1 LFSEKGLIFEIRH
14 EQPKIWIKQ
23 LYLFAS
29 KICYNIQKGVK
40 TLEEKML
47 ALMEKLYKEFKSLD
61 GKVGSLDA
69 KVGSLDAKVGS
80 LDAKVGSL
88 DAKVGSLDA
97 KVGSL
102 DAKVGSLDAK
112 VGSLDGKVGSL
123 QKDVLRIENK
133 LDTDSKALFDGY
145 SQTYEKLGVIETKV
159 DAISS
164 KVEKQDVEIRVIK
177 GAK

>member
-1 LFSEKGLIFEIRH
+1 
-14 EQPKIWIKQ
+14 
-23 LYLFAS
+23 
-29 KICYNIQKGVK
+29 
-40 TLEEKML
+40 LEEKML

-88 DAKVGSLDA
+88 DAKVG
-97 KVGSL
+97 
-102 DAKVGSLDAK
+102 
-112 VGSLDGKVGSL
+112 L

>member
-1 LFSEKGLIFEIRH
+1 LAEELDGFEGYFETRH

-47 ALMEKLYKEFKSLD
+47 ALMEKLYIEFKSLD

-69 KVGSLDAKVGS
+69 KVGSLDEKVGS

-88 DAKVGSLDA
+88 DEKVGSLDEKVGSLDA

-102 DAKVGSLDAK
+102 K
-112 VGSLDGKVGSL
+112 
-123 QKDVLRIENK
+123 KDVLRIENK

>member
-1 LFSEKGLIFEIRH
+1 MEKKWHEGDFETRN

-29 KICYNIQKGVK
+29 EICYNIQKEVK
-40 TLEEKML
+40 ALEEKML
-47 ALMEKLYKEFKSLD
+47 ALMEKLYREFKSLDGKVGSLD

-69 KVGSLDAKVGS
+69 KVGSLDA
-80 LDAKVGSL
+80 
-88 DAKVGSLDA
+88 
-97 KVGSL
+97 
-102 DAKVGSLDAK
+102 
-112 VGSLDGKVGSL
+112 KVGSL

-145 SQTYEKLGVIETKV
+145 SQTYEKLGVIEAKV

>member
-1 LFSEKGLIFEIRH
+1 
-14 EQPKIWIKQ
+14 
-23 LYLFAS
+23 
-29 KICYNIQKGVK
+29 VK

-47 ALMEKLYKEFKSLD
+47 ALMEKLYVEFKSLD
-61 GKVGSLDA
+61 A
-69 KVGSLDAKVGS
+69 
-80 LDAKVGSL
+80 
-88 DAKVGSLDA
+88 
-97 KVGSL
+97 
-102 DAKVGSLDAK
+102 
-112 VGSLDGKVGSL
+112 KVGSL

-145 SQTYEKLGVIETKV
+145 SQTYEKLSVIEAKV

>member
-1 LFSEKGLIFEIRH
+1 MEKKWHEGDFETRN

-29 KICYNIQKGVK
+29 EICYNIQKEVK
-40 TLEEKML
+40 ALEEKML
-47 ALMEKLYKEFKSLD
+47 ALMEKLYREFKSLD
-61 GKVGSLDA
+61 GKVGSLDGKVGSLDG
-69 KVGSLDAKVGS
+69 KVGSLDA
-80 LDAKVGSL
+80 
-88 DAKVGSLDA
+88 
-97 KVGSL
+97 
-102 DAKVGSLDAK
+102 
-112 VGSLDGKVGSL
+112 KVGSL

-145 SQTYEKLGVIETKV
+145 SQTYEKLGVIEAKV

>member
-1 LFSEKGLIFEIRH
+1 LAEELDGFEGYFETRH

-47 ALMEKLYKEFKSLD
+47 ALMEKLYIEFKSLD

-69 KVGSLDAKVGS
+69 KVGSLDEKVGS

-88 DAKVGSLDA
+88 DEKVGSLDA

-102 DAKVGSLDAK
+102 DEKVGSLDAK
-112 VGSLDGKVGSL
+112 VGSLK
-123 QKDVLRIENK
+123 KDVLRIENK

>member
-1 LFSEKGLIFEIRH
+1 MFSEKGLIFEIRH

-61 GKVGSLDA
+61 G
-69 KVGSLDAKVGS
+69 
-80 LDAKVGSL
+80 
-88 DAKVGSLDA
+88 

>member
-1 LFSEKGLIFEIRH
+1 MEKKWHEGDFETRN

-29 KICYNIQKGVK
+29 EICYNIQKEVK
-40 TLEEKML
+40 ALEEKML
-47 ALMEKLYKEFKSLD
+47 ALMEKLYREFKSLDGKVGSLD

-69 KVGSLDAKVGS
+69 KVGN
-80 LDAKVGSL
+80 
-88 DAKVGSLDA
+88 
-97 KVGSL
+97 
-102 DAKVGSLDAK
+102 
-112 VGSLDGKVGSL
+112 L

>member
-1 LFSEKGLIFEIRH
+1 MAEELDGFEGYFETRH

-47 ALMEKLYKEFKSLD
+47 ALMEKLYIEFKSLD

-69 KVGSLDAKVGS
+69 KVGN
-80 LDAKVGSL
+80 
-88 DAKVGSLDA
+88 
-97 KVGSL
+97 
-102 DAKVGSLDAK
+102 
-112 VGSLDGKVGSL
+112 L

>member
-1 LFSEKGLIFEIRH
+1 VEKKWHEGDFETRN

-29 KICYNIQKGVK
+29 EICYNIQKEVK
-40 TLEEKML
+40 ALEEKML
-47 ALMEKLYKEFKSLD
+47 ALMEKLYREFKSLDGKVGSLDGKVGSLD

-88 DAKVGSLDA
+88 DA
-97 KVGSL
+97 
-102 DAKVGSLDAK
+102 
-112 VGSLDGKVGSL
+112 KVGSL

-145 SQTYEKLGVIETKV
+145 SQTYEKLGVIEAKV

>member
-1 LFSEKGLIFEIRH
+1 M
-14 EQPKIWIKQ
+14 
-23 LYLFAS
+23 
-29 KICYNIQKGVK
+29 K

-80 LDAKVGSL
+80 LDAKVGN
-88 DAKVGSLDA
+88 
-97 KVGSL
+97 
-102 DAKVGSLDAK
+102 
-112 VGSLDGKVGSL
+112 L

>member
-1 LFSEKGLIFEIRH
+1 LAEELDGFEGYFETRH

-88 DAKVGSLDA
+88 DAKVGN
-97 KVGSL
+97 
-102 DAKVGSLDAK
+102 
-112 VGSLDGKVGSL
+112 L

>member
-1 LFSEKGLIFEIRH
+1 MFSEKGLIFEIRH

-61 GKVGSLDA
+61 G
-69 KVGSLDAKVGS
+69 
-80 LDAKVGSL
+80 
-88 DAKVGSLDA
+88 KVGSLDA

>member
-1 LFSEKGLIFEIRH
+1 MAEELDGFEGYFETRH

-47 ALMEKLYKEFKSLD
+47 ALMEKLYIEFKSLD

-69 KVGSLDAKVGS
+69 KVGSLDEKVGS

-88 DAKVGSLDA
+88 DEKVGSLDEKVGSLDA

-102 DAKVGSLDAK
+102 K
-112 VGSLDGKVGSL
+112 
-123 QKDVLRIENK
+123 KDVLRIENK

>member
-1 LFSEKGLIFEIRH
+1 MAEEPDGFEGHFEIRH

-69 KVGSLDAKVGS
+69 KVGSLDAKVGN
-80 LDAKVGSL
+80 
-88 DAKVGSLDA
+88 
-97 KVGSL
+97 
-102 DAKVGSLDAK
+102 
-112 VGSLDGKVGSL
+112 L

>member
-1 LFSEKGLIFEIRH
+1 
-14 EQPKIWIKQ
+14 
-23 LYLFAS
+23 
-29 KICYNIQKGVK
+29 
-40 TLEEKML
+40 
-47 ALMEKLYKEFKSLD
+47 MEKLYKEFKSLD

-88 DAKVGSLDA
+88 DAKVGN
-97 KVGSL
+97 
-102 DAKVGSLDAK
+102 
-112 VGSLDGKVGSL
+112 L

>member
-1 LFSEKGLIFEIRH
+1 LAEEPDGFEGHFEIRH

-88 DAKVGSLDA
+88 DAKVGN
-97 KVGSL
+97 
-102 DAKVGSLDAK
+102 
-112 VGSLDGKVGSL
+112 L

>member
-1 LFSEKGLIFEIRH
+1 MEKKWHEGDFETRN

-29 KICYNIQKGVK
+29 EICYNIQKEVK
-40 TLEEKML
+40 ALEEKML
-47 ALMEKLYKEFKSLD
+47 ALMEKLYREFKSLD
-61 GKVGSLDA
+61 GKVGSLDG
-69 KVGSLDAKVGS
+69 KVGSLDA
-80 LDAKVGSL
+80 
-88 DAKVGSLDA
+88 
-97 KVGSL
+97 
-102 DAKVGSLDAK
+102 
-112 VGSLDGKVGSL
+112 KVGSL

-145 SQTYEKLGVIETKV
+145 SQTYEKLGVIEAKV

>member
-1 LFSEKGLIFEIRH
+1 MAEELDGFEGYFETRH

-47 ALMEKLYKEFKSLD
+47 ALMEKLYIEFKSLD

-69 KVGSLDAKVGS
+69 KVGSLDEKVGS

-88 DAKVGSLDA
+88 K
-97 KVGSL
+97 
-102 DAKVGSLDAK
+102 
-112 VGSLDGKVGSL
+112 
-123 QKDVLRIENK
+123 KDVLRIENK

>member
-1 LFSEKGLIFEIRH
+1 MAEELDGFEGYFETRH

-80 LDAKVGSL
+80 LDAKVGN
-88 DAKVGSLDA
+88 
-97 KVGSL
+97 
-102 DAKVGSLDAK
+102 
-112 VGSLDGKVGSL
+112 L

>member
-1 LFSEKGLIFEIRH
+1 VEKKWHEGDFETRN

-29 KICYNIQKGVK
+29 EICYNIQKEVK
-40 TLEEKML
+40 ALEEKML
-47 ALMEKLYKEFKSLD
+47 ALMEKLYREFKSLDGKVGSLD

-88 DAKVGSLDA
+88 DA
-97 KVGSL
+97 
-102 DAKVGSLDAK
+102 
-112 VGSLDGKVGSL
+112 KVGSL

-145 SQTYEKLGVIETKV
+145 SQTYEKLGVIEAKV

>member
-1 LFSEKGLIFEIRH
+1 VEKKWHEGDFETRN

-29 KICYNIQKGVK
+29 EICYNIQKEVK
-40 TLEEKML
+40 ALEEKML
-47 ALMEKLYKEFKSLD
+47 ALMEKLYREFKSLDGKVGSLD

-80 LDAKVGSL
+80 LDA
-88 DAKVGSLDA
+88 
-97 KVGSL
+97 
-102 DAKVGSLDAK
+102 
-112 VGSLDGKVGSL
+112 KVGSL

-145 SQTYEKLGVIETKV
+145 SQTYEKLGVIEAKV